1 MALFR
6 FFQPTQPTA
15 RETGLGKAVVQA
27 GTVTV
32 FLEIQNTMDKTG
44 TRKRKAYTAF
54 TAEQRAAISKYVSK
68 NGNARI
74 TLTKK

>member
-6 FFQPTQPTA
+6 YFQPTQPTA
-15 RETGLGKAVVQA
+15 RETDLKEAVVQA
-27 GTVTV
+27 ANAAV
-32 FLEIQNTMDKTG
+32 FQEIQNTTDNTG
-44 TRKRKAYTAF
+44 TRKRKVYTAF
-54 TAEQRAAISKYVSK
+54 TAEQRAAVGKYASK